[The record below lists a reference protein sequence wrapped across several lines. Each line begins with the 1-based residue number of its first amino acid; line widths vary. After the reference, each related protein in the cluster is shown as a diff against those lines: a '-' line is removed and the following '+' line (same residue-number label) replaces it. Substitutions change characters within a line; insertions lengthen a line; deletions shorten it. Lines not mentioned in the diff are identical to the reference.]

1 MMKKRKPSVVDARH
15 TRYNCVLAGIFV
27 AFFMLITLAG
37 CAAWEELPELAG
49 IEPTKPP
56 AVDKNGLQQAGTDIQ
71 AIGEASPPGLS
82 DWIVWAGGAV
92 LGAGNVLAEKRRRA
106 EKKRAN
112 DAEKDLG
119 HAKEAIGNVK
129 ALRQANGGNADFNS
143 NKAELKNNTSPQAQT
158 IIEGIKAN
166 EALLRLLKSK
176 RDS

>member
-112 DAEKDLG
+112 DA
-119 HAKEAIGNVK
+119 ISNVK
-129 ALRQANGGNADFNS
+129 ALRQDNGGNADFNA
-143 NKAELKNNTSPQAQT
+143 NMAELKNNTSPQAQT